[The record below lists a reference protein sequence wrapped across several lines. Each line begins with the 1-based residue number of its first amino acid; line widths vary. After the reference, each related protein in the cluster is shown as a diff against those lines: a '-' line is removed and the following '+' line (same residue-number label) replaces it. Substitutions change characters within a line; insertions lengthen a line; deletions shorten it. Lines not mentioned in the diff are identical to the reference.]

1 MHTENTIHKGL
12 VLKLSQA
19 EINNISNEPLLLD
32 GGIVVT
38 PGDKHAISSSS
49 KLKAGSPKRYLGQLQ
64 LSESQSSNLTD
75 IPTSRAAIFESKQLE
90 DGYYLA
96 FIGTHHTPLQKSL
109 GTYLFYAAA
118 QYAHHRATPFCSE
131 AIAQTTDKPQ
141 RT

>member
-96 FIGTHHTPLQKSL
+96 FIGTHHTPLQKKSGNVSIL
-109 GTYLFYAAA
+109 RRRTVRSPSSNTVLFRSNSANN
-118 QYAHHRATPFCSE
+118 R
-131 AIAQTTDKPQ
+131 
-141 RT
+141 